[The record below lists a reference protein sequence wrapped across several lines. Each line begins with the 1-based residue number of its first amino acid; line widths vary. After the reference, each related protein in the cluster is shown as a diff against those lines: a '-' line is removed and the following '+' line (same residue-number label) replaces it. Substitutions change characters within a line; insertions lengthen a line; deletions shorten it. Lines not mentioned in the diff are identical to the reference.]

1 MVPSM
6 DYTREHVKICL
17 NSIINAEQDLY
28 LIFGEELKKNI
39 LNGSDLLVDHQEDVV
54 MVPSMDYTR
63 EHVKIY
69 FNSIINVA
77 HVLYLIFVEEFQKKK
92 NFKWI
97 RPLGGPP
104 GGRCNGPLHG
114 LHQGAHQNMFKF
126 YNQCGT

>member
-6 DYTREHVKICL
+6 DYTREHIKICL

-77 HVLYLIFVEEFQKKK
+77 HVLYLIFVRNSKKK
-92 NFKWI
+92 
-97 RPLGGPP
+97 
-104 GGRCNGPLHG
+104 
-114 LHQGAHQNMFKF
+114 KF
-126 YNQCGT
+126 